1 MDMTISGSGTI
12 GAGEYNKIRISG
24 SGGSEG
30 PIRGESFHCSGAFS
44 GKSDIECA
52 NEIHISGAFKNTG
65 TIKAKE
71 FSASGSAKNEAALT
85 ADVVKVS
92 GGFKVGGKLKAVEL
106 RVSGGLGVDGD
117 IEAENA
123 RITGG
128 VSCSGLINAEEFYLD
143 TSGSNYSCAESVGG
157 SKITVENRRTGGLI
171 EKLFGSRKGCFE
183 VSESIEGD
191 EISLENTRAKTVTG
205 RSVKIGEGCSID
217 LVRYTENADVSP
229 NAKVGKLEKI

>member
-1 MDMTISGSGTI
+1 MDMTISGSGII

-24 SGGSEG
+24 SGRAEG
-30 PIRGESFHCSGAFS
+30 LIRCESFHCSGAFS
-44 GKSDIECA
+44 GSADIECT
-52 NEIHISGAFKNTG
+52 NEIHASGAFKNTG
-65 TIKAKE
+65 TIKANE
-71 FSASGSAKNEAALT
+71 FSVSGSAKNEAALT

-106 RVSGGLGVDGD
+106 RVSGGLSVNGD
-117 IEAENA
+117 IEVENA

-128 VSCSGLINAEEFYLD
+128 ISCYGLINAEVFYLD
-143 TSGSNYSCAESVGG
+143 TSGSNYSHAESVGG
-157 SKITVENRRTGGLI
+157 SRITVENSRTKGLI

-205 RSVKIGEGCSID
+205 RNVIIGEGCEID
-217 LVRYTENADVSP
+217 LVRYTESADISP
-229 NAKVGKLEKI
+229 DAKIGKLEKI